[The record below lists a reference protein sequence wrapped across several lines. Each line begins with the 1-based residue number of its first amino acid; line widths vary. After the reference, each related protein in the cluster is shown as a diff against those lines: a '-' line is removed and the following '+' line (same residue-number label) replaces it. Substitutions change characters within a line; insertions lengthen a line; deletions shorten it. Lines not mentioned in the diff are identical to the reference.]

1 MLETLAALVLLA
13 LPAAAEEPFADLEL
27 DAALAKAKAVEK
39 LLVVDF
45 TADWCP
51 PCKKMD
57 KDTWAAERVRA
68 WLAEN
73 AIALQIDVD
82 AEPELAQRFEVQGL
96 PTVVAF
102 RAGEEFDR
110 FIGYRDAARFLEWA
124 QAVKEGRSS
133 ADALKARATAL
144 RDSDDVKAR
153 HDLAQELLRAGQYDE
168 ALHHYLWLWPAT
180 RTADGYG
187 GVRHSFMLREIVE
200 LAQRHGPAKKAFAAI
215 LDELQ
220 TRIDAAPKPAFED
233 WAEWTAFSKYLGQ
246 PQRVIAWYESHRDA
260 EGRLFDGETDFLSQ
274 HIVSEVFDVLME
286 AERWQDATRLY
297 GDARERAA
305 QMVKDY
311 ERQAD
316 TVEGMQPGMRKDVL
330 EFARG
335 RLTDEASK
343 LYAAMLL
350 AGRTDEAGKVAALL
364 LETLDTPEARMALVR
379 QGMLIA
385 GTIDPRFEAWLDEA
399 EAAGGDVAS
408 LRRRLARLAER
419 QAERRAA
426 GGESQDG

>member
-1 MLETLAALVLLA
+1 
-13 LPAAAEEPFADLEL
+13 
-27 DAALAKAKAVEK
+27 
-39 LLVVDF
+39 
-45 TADWCP
+45 
-51 PCKKMD
+51 
-57 KDTWAAERVRA
+57 
-68 WLAEN
+68 
-73 AIALQIDVD
+73 
-82 AEPELAQRFEVQGL
+82 
-96 PTVVAF
+96 
-102 RAGEEFDR
+102 
-110 FIGYRDAARFLEWA
+110 
-124 QAVKEGRSS
+124 
-133 ADALKARATAL
+133 
-144 RDSDDVKAR
+144 
-153 HDLAQELLRAGQYDE
+153 
-168 ALHHYLWLWPAT
+168 
-180 RTADGYG
+180 
-187 GVRHSFMLREIVE
+187 
-200 LAQRHGPAKKAFAAI
+200 
-215 LDELQ
+215 
-220 TRIDAAPKPAFED
+220 
-233 WAEWTAFSKYLGQ
+233 
-246 PQRVIAWYESHRDA
+246 
-260 EGRLFDGETDFLSQ
+260 
-274 HIVSEVFDVLME
+274 ME

-297 GDARERAA
+297 GDAGERAA

-379 QGMLIA
+379 QGILIA